1 MRGPAKLASYIAIGM
16 ILGGFALI
24 ALAWNGAASVGYLQ
38 GQFPYLLSG
47 GVAGLG
53 LIGAGSG
60 LLFVQV
66 QRELDAEEARHYQ
79 RVVDS
84 LHQTVS
90 ALRGGVPTPSA
101 VALAPATRRSESGTV
116 AVVTPPA
123 PTGNDLTIAGPEA
136 WAAPA
141 SAAEEALVVV
151 GRSSFHDP
159 SCHLVNT
166 RTDLELM
173 RRDEAIDAGLRP
185 CRVCKP

>member
-24 ALAWNGAASVGYLQ
+24 ALAWNGAASIGYLQ

-53 LIGAGSG
+53 LIGAGAG

-79 RVVDS
+79 RVVDT
-84 LHQTVS
+84 LRNTVT
-90 ALRGGVPTPSA
+90 ALRGGAPAVSA
-101 VALAPATRRSESGTV
+101 VPVAAPARRSESGTV
-116 AVVTPPA
+116 SVVTPPA
-123 PTGNDLTIAGPEA
+123 DDATIAAQET
-136 WAAPA
+136 WAPPPA
-141 SAAEEALVVV
+141 DEPLVVV

-166 RTDLELM
+166 RNDLELM
-173 RRDEAIDAGLRP
+173 RRDEAVDAGLRP

>member
-24 ALAWNGAASVGYLQ
+24 ALAWNGAAGIGYLQ

-53 LIGAGSG
+53 LIGAGAG

-66 QRELDAEEARHYQ
+66 QREIDAEEARHYQ
-79 RVVDS
+79 RVVDG
-84 LHQTVS
+84 LRQTVV
-90 ALRGGVPTPSA
+90 ALRGGAPLAAAVP
-101 VALAPATRRSESGTV
+101 VAAPTRRSESGTV
-116 AVVTPPA
+116 KVVTQDE
-123 PTGNDLTIAGPEA
+123 PTIVSPEA
-136 WAAPA
+136 WAPPA
-141 SAAEEALVVV
+141 TDEALVVV

-159 SCHLVNT
+159 SCHLVNS
-166 RTDLELM
+166 RDDLELM
-173 RRDEAIDAGLRP
+173 RRDEAVDAGLRP